1 MRAREEVDEYSRR
14 SEGLLNRAVNSLAF
28 HSLAKKSRVIRRRR
42 RRRRRHGGR
51 TRSYW
56 NRVESKVSPG
66 LHVDEE
72 KGGWKSDQFISAH

>member
-28 HSLAKKSRVIRRRR
+28 HSLAKKSRVIR